1 MTKLNLT
8 NEDIGQKVY
17 EIEQEITLVIKT
29 QVIGK
34 DQDDA
39 FNKWLNE
46 TSTANIENYDV
57 KDNGTDVIN
66 SYFKDYSGGISTKEI
81 GTIQKEDKN
90 DEDSQLEVA

>member
-46 TSTANIENYDV
+46 TSTHNVENYDV
-57 KDNGTDVIN
+57 KDNSIDVVN
-66 SYFKDYSGGISTKEI
+66 SYFKEYSEYKGTKEI
-81 GTIQKEDKN
+81 GTIQKEDKD
-90 DEDSQLEVA
+90 DEDSLLEVA

>member
-1 MTKLNLT
+1 MLT
-8 NEDIGQKVY
+8 DSDIGKKVY

-46 TSTANIENYDV
+46 TSTHNVENYDV
-57 KDNGTDVIN
+57 KDNNIDVVN
-66 SYFKDYSGGISTKEI
+66 SYFREYSDYKGTKEI
-81 GTIQKEDKN
+81 GTIQKEDKE
-90 DEDSQLEVA
+90 DEDSLLKVA

>member
-1 MTKLNLT
+1 MTQLMLGS
-8 NEDIGQKVY
+8 EDVGKKVY

-46 TSTANIENYDV
+46 TSTHNVENYDV
-57 KDNGTDVIN
+57 KDNSIDVVN
-66 SYFKDYSGGISTKEI
+66 SYIKEYSEYKGTKEI
-81 GTIQKEDKN
+81 GTIQKEDKD
-90 DEDSQLEVA
+90 DEDSLLEVA